1 MGANKGWL
9 HTETSPATVFA
20 VIVMNDAQGIRRQ
33 TGAKLVNDL
42 EDNLRSFLESFRV
55 LSLWSVRKN

>member
-20 VIVMNDAQGIRRQ
+20 VIVMNDSQGIRRH

-42 EDNLRSFLESFRV
+42 EDNCEVFWRISEF
-55 LSLWSVRKN
+55 

>member
-1 MGANKGWL
+1 M
-9 HTETSPATVFA
+9 
-20 VIVMNDAQGIRRQ
+20 IVMNDAQGIRRH